1 MYSFIINLINAL
13 IRGLGAVLNLIFGL
27 LPPSP
32 FKLLDNTVIK
42 EYLPS
47 LNYFIP
53 ISEIISIGELW
64 LVSISTYYIYQVVLR
79 WIKAVE

>member
-1 MYSFIINLINAL
+1 MLEFIINLVNAG
-13 IRGLGAVLNLIFGL
+13 IRGLGAVLNFVFGL

-32 FKLLDNTVIK
+32 FTVLDNSPIA

-53 ISEIISIGELW
+53 ISQIIAICEVW
-64 LVSISTYYIYQVVLR
+64 IVSVGVYYIYQIVLR
-79 WIKAVE
+79 WLKAVD